1 MPKEKVPSW
10 VLPSAD
16 LPVEPSVLDTLGEYG
31 GVATRALIPYFTAAG
46 AGAAA
51 GGIPTGGIGAL
62 PGAAGGVLSLGAAD
76 LGTGLYNLAVPAFGG
91 QRVPMPSET
100 IQNQFTR
107 MGVGR
112 EPQTSGQQVFSDVLQ
127 AGAGGGL
134 QTFGARAL
142 APAMRTPQTRN
153 FMQFLG
159 QNAKGQVGAAA
170 GGAAAPSI
178 AANYF
183 DVTDP
188 STLMGLSLAG
198 GGAGG
203 YAASPKIKVPTAAE
217 IQVKAKK
224 AYDAFDNAGIR
235 VAQPALSQSFNN
247 ISANLRNLSFIPGNH
262 PEVRAKL
269 GTMQKLFQGPVSL
282 KELDSLHSDIASA
295 AQTITNP
302 KTRMYMDELAHGI
315 DDLITGV
322 SPTQTT
328 GGNTANAQALL
339 DQARKMWRMK
349 SGTKLIDDAFTLA
362 RNKAD
367 QSQEAGKPQAFGT
380 LLQKEFASIANGIAK
395 NERKYARLTPELK
408 TAIKEVAN
416 GTFSSRTLSVL
427 GSISPANIKSLLS
440 DTALGLG
447 TSAAIGFGAP
457 SYLAIPA
464 ALKATATGVSAV
476 AKPVANRMTLN
487 RANRARMIGAGVTPP
502 PPVYAGPLA
511 SGLTQQT
518 AQAKQRGEVAQARR
532 DKQQPPWWAMGL

>member
-1 MPKEKVPSW
+1 
-10 VLPSAD
+10 
-16 LPVEPSVLDTLGEYG
+16 
-31 GVATRALIPYFTAAG
+31 
-46 AGAAA
+46 
-51 GGIPTGGIGAL
+51 
-62 PGAAGGVLSLGAAD
+62 
-76 LGTGLYNLAVPAFGG
+76 
-91 QRVPMPSET
+91 
-100 IQNQFTR
+100 
-107 MGVGR
+107 MGVGLA
-112 EPQTSGQQVFSDVLQ
+112 PQTPAQQVFGDVLQ
-127 AGAGGGL
+127 AGAGGGA
-134 QTFGARAL
+134 QTFAARSL
-142 APAMRTPQTRN
+142 APVMRTPQARN

-188 STLMGLSLAG
+188 TTLMGLSLAG

-203 YAASPKIKVPTAAE
+203 YATSPKIKVPTAAE

-235 VAQPALSQSFNN
+235 VAQPALSQTFNDLN
-247 ISANLRNLSFIPGNH
+247 ANLRKLSFIPGNH

-269 GTMQKLFQGPVSL
+269 GTMQKLFRGPVSL

-315 DDLITGV
+315 DDLISGV

-339 DQARKMWRMK
+339 DQARKMWRTK
-349 SGTKLIDDAFTLA
+349 SDTKFIDDAFTLA

-367 QSQEAGKPQAFGT
+367 QAQEAGKPQTFGT

-416 GTFSSRTLSVL
+416 GTFSSRTLGIL
-427 GSISPANIKSLLS
+427 GGISPVNIRSLMS
-440 DTALGLG
+440 DTTLGLG
-447 TSAAIGFGAP
+447 TGAAIGFGAP

-476 AKPVANRMTLN
+476 AKPIANRMARN
-487 RANRARMIGAGVTPP
+487 RANRARMIGAGITPP
-502 PPVYAGPLA
+502 PPVYTGPLA
-511 SGLTQQT
+511 ANLTQQT

-532 DKQQPPWWAMGL
+532 DTQNVPWWAAGNLP